1 MRNVIIIASF
11 FIFLLSC
18 NNEDDASN
26 TIYKDKYE
34 RYIVYKDSI
43 NDTIKGNGI
52 VRVSQKNN
60 VYKFDFEGNF
70 KSIKSLENI
79 QMEMTGGN
87 TLRNVDWTP
96 SKLIMMTKDSLN
108 ISYQTKNET
117 CFVSGLKKDIIK
129 KDAK

>member
-60 VYKFDFEGNF
+60 VYRFDFEGNF

>member
-11 FIFLLSC
+11 FIFLFSC

-43 NDTIKGNGI
+43 NDTVKGNGV

>member
-60 VYKFDFEGNF
+60 VYRFDFEGNF

-117 CFVSGLKKDIIK
+117 WFVSGLKKDIIK
-129 KDAK
+129 KTLN

>member
-43 NDTIKGNGI
+43 NDTIKGNGV

-117 CFVSGLKKDIIK
+117 WFVSGLKKDIIK
-129 KDAK
+129 KTLN

>member
-18 NNEDDASN
+18 NNEDDVEN

-60 VYKFDFEGNF
+60 VYRFDFEGNF

>member
-11 FIFLLSC
+11 FIFLFSC

-60 VYKFDFEGNF
+60 VYRFDFEGNF

>member
-60 VYKFDFEGNF
+60 VYRFDFEGNF

-117 CFVSGLKKDIIK
+117 WFVSGLKKDIIK

>member
-60 VYKFDFEGNF
+60 VYRFDFEGDF

-117 CFVSGLKKDIIK
+117 WFVSGLKKDIIK
-129 KDAK
+129 KTLN

>member
-60 VYKFDFEGNF
+60 VYRFDFEGDF

-117 CFVSGLKKDIIK
+117 WFVSGLKKDIIK

>member
-60 VYKFDFEGNF
+60 VYRFDFEGNF

-79 QMEMTGGN
+79 QMEMTE
-87 TLRNVDWTP
+87 
-96 SKLIMMTKDSLN
+96 SMTK
-108 ISYQTKNET
+108 
-117 CFVSGLKKDIIK
+117 CG
-129 KDAK
+129 

>member
-60 VYKFDFEGNF
+60 VYRFDFEGDF